1 MKAWGKRLALITIA
15 VLIVAITINMFL
27 GPHHIAAGG
36 VGGISILLDE
46 AFGISRFMT
55 TIVLNSILL
64 LVGAV
69 LLGKEFFI
77 NTVIGSTLLPF
88 AIAVIPERAA
98 TSDKLLSAIV
108 ASVLIA
114 ISVTI
119 LYRIQASSG
128 GTSIPPLILKKYT
141 GISTTVGLL
150 LTDALVVVMNIAVF
164 NLEAFLY
171 ALLVVVLVSLIMSLI
186 ESFINRKRAIYIIS
200 DDYLKMIEVIQN
212 RVSRGI
218 TLVPTIGAYT
228 RQQKEMLMIVVE
240 EKDVRKV
247 QQIVDSVDPRAFV
260 IVHMVSDVRG
270 LGFSYH
276 SVSI

>member
-1 MKAWGKRLALITIA
+1 MKAWGKRLVLITFA
-15 VLIVAITINMFL
+15 VLIVAVTVNMFL

-64 LVGAV
+64 LIGAL

-88 AIAVIPERAA
+88 AIAVIPEQAA

-119 LYRIQASSG
+119 LYRIGASSG
-128 GTSIPPLILKKYT
+128 GTSIPPLIIKKYT
-141 GISTTVGLL
+141 GMSTTLGLL
-150 LTDALVVVMNIAVF
+150 ITDAFVVSMNIVVF
-164 NLEAFLY
+164 GVEAFLY
-171 ALLVVVLVSLIMSLI
+171 ALIVVVLVSLIMSLI
-186 ESFINRKRAIYIIS
+186 ESFINRKRAVYIIT
-200 DDYLKMIEVIQN
+200 DEYIKMTEAIQN

-218 TLVPTIGAYT
+218 TLVPTIGAYS
-228 RQQKEMLMIVVE
+228 RQTKEMLIIVVE

-247 QQIVDSVDPRAFV
+247 QQIVDSVDQRAFV
-260 IVHMVSDVRG
+260 IVHMVSDVKG